1 MKLLAA
7 IILILGFIDGP
18 VHACALFE
26 TCRSAQTKRLAR
38 ATHAPA
44 QPRGAAD
51 DASIRLKALEEE
63 VTELKKQ
70 QLLSEI
76 QLSAWARS
84 VTQAHSRIDT
94 LASKRN

>member
-1 MKLLAA
+1 MRLLAA
-7 IILILGFIDGP
+7 IILILGFIAGP
-18 VHACALFE
+18 VQACALFE
-26 TCRSAQTKRLAR
+26 ACRSAQTKRAAR
-38 ATHAPA
+38 VTHAPVR
-44 QPRGAAD
+44 PREAA

-84 VTQAHSRIDT
+84 VTQAHNRIDT